1 MKANG
6 KVSQIVLADLAGI
19 WEKDISKISSID
31 TKLFGFNLLPS
42 MHKLKVYRKFIGG
55 FTKLT
60 YNATFGKSVGVIEGF
75 ISQ

>member
-1 MKANG
+1 MKENE
-6 KVSQIVLADLAGI
+6 KISQIVLTNLSGI

-42 MHKLKVYRKFIGG
+42 IHKLKVYRKFIGG

-60 YNATFGKSVGVIEGF
+60 YNETFGKSAGVTQEF